1 MIKILIDLER
11 SGDLRRLIK
20 AGLMSPAVL
29 KYYNIYLEVDKYKQ
43 TTSMKMTDIIS
54 KVSEDFAISERTVY
68 LSYEKIRTAH
78 D

>member
-1 MIKILIDLER
+1 MIEILIQLER

-20 AGLMSPAVL
+20 SGLMSPAVL